1 MRPFLK
7 QVLKKVNVVDF
18 FQKAS
23 RLTLMAFVFLG
34 MTAFSPL
41 WAQDVTLISYGISPT
56 NPLPGQNFQLSVT
69 YCNSQN
75 TDSQWEVA
83 ISNVAT
89 TFVCDSKGQEFLV
102 DSTGIDNYDTNQGTG
117 GAEGYGWAMVP
128 SDAQNTNNCVTFS
141 HTWNLVMP
149 SNVAYGGSYSLVFG
163 GGDYYTPCG
172 GTPQNGFEQII
183 PITIPV
189 PPVTIL
195 STSKLAEGGNAAPN
209 DLVLFTISY
218 DFLND
223 TSGGTITDT
232 VPAGVTL
239 VQMGPGAPVGTSN
252 TGVAPGSTL
261 TWTVPGSSTEASGQ
275 VWFLAKVS
283 STAIAGTQINNTAK
297 LSLNGTGLTQT
308 TNTAT
313 STVGGGGF
321 QLVKSE
327 LPPSGVVQAGQNI
340 TYALAYSVNGFS
352 LQWYD
357 SYDNDAAGA
366 LGSGYDGTGYTD
378 IPSQTTGGFTTAV
391 DAQGNH
397 YLVATSNYSSS
408 GGDYPQYLR
417 NGGENLCAGT
427 YIVEGDMQ
435 VPLTAQGVNA
445 GADAT
450 MVLASN
456 VNGGVTQAYL
466 AGISLDNAPYGY
478 IFVQKN
484 QYPGSGSS
492 GGGLTAYPQP
502 VTIQAGQWYTVKA
515 IMTVSAG
522 GCMTITEDV
531 WVRGNPSLYD
541 TYTYTDPGCGF
552 SNLCSGTWQQGW
564 QSDATASPDW
574 YSNLKFEQAD
584 PVVNTKLWDTVP
596 TGVTYPG
603 GESTANAGDPTV
615 TFSQA
620 GSLLSW
626 SFPGTVYNLQGA
638 VTWWGPVVCTGAGS
652 ETIINSSVIAAQG
665 LSQVVSNAVTAVVQC
680 STPTFTPTPTV
691 TNTFTVTP
699 TRTPSPTPTNTP
711 TITPSPT
718 STNTPTF
725 TPTKTPTS
733 TPTNTFTHTNT
744 PTFTPSPT
752 PTYTPTVTP
761 TKTPSPTPTNT
772 VTLTNTPTTT
782 PTVSPT
788 NTPTQTPTRTPTPSP
803 TNTNTPTVTPTFT
816 NTYTPVPSA
825 TATNTPTPTPT
836 FTATPTPTDTYTPV
850 PSATATDTPTA
861 TPTFTATLTP
871 TDTYTPV
878 PSATATNTPTSTPTV
893 TVTPTSTDT
902 CTPTD
907 TWTPTNTVT
916 PIPSATAT
924 DTPTPTPTPSSTPTN
939 TPTFTPSY
947 TLTATPTPSSTFT
960 PTYTSTPTFTP
971 TPTPGI
977 VVIFNKQV
985 NPTNASGGS
994 LLTYTI
1000 NLNIQ
1005 NNQALNSA
1013 VTDIL
1018 PANVTFVKFLTGNPP
1033 VTGVTVVNGSVT
1045 QLTWNLSTL
1054 APGQY
1059 TLSYETQINNLVQGG
1074 TTIVNQAVYSSSSL
1088 SQPVTSSANVLVSGD
1103 YQVLINIYNQ
1113 AGEIIKTFPVQN
1125 YSQAIESISIGST
1138 DIMTCLNCPVTIFYG
1153 NYPIG
1158 IWDGTTNNGQPA
1170 ANGTYS
1176 VKVDNVSL
1184 SGTETSV
1191 TQPVVVNR
1199 TFYTITTNI
1208 YNSAGEIV
1216 RHLYAYV
1223 ADPSQQLVTGAVLSS
1238 NVLEPSNSP
1247 AQGQPAQVT
1256 LTLSN
1261 GVTLTW
1267 DGKSDQ
1273 GNFVGTGQYYLEI
1286 HSTDGQSSSVINE
1299 AVIVLNNGQTGVQG
1313 AYAQPNLLK
1322 IADGITSTTFHVNS
1336 TLNLNVDAIIYT
1348 IAGEWVHKVSSAGGN
1363 STIAWNAS
1371 GYASGLYIAVVEARD
1386 PSTNGLVS
1394 RQTTRFVIIR

>member
-1 MRPFLK
+1 M
-7 QVLKKVNVVDF
+7 
-18 FQKAS
+18 
-23 RLTLMAFVFLG
+23 
-34 MTAFSPL
+34 
-41 WAQDVTLISYGISPT
+41 
-56 NPLPGQNFQLSVT
+56 T
-69 YCNSQN
+69 YCSPFNN
-75 TDSQWEVA
+75 DSEWEVA
-83 ISNVAT
+83 LSNAGT
-89 TFVCDSKGQEFLV
+89 TILGCPTKGQEFLV
-102 DSTGIDNYDTNQGTG
+102 DKNGVNVDETDPCN
-117 GAEGYGWAMVP
+117 GASGCNMGWPMVP
-128 SDAQNTNNCVTFS
+128 SDATTATTCVTPLV
-141 HTWNLVMP
+141 HTWNLTLP
-149 SNVAYGGSYSLVFG
+149 TDAAYGGNYNLIIG
-163 GGDYYTPCG
+163 GGQYYEQCG
-172 GTPQNGFEQII
+172 MTPQDGMEVDI
-183 PITIPV
+183 PITVPV

-195 STSKLAEGGNAAPN
+195 GTSKVAEGGNAAPN

-223 TSGGTITDT
+223 ASGGTITDT

-239 VQMGPGAPVGTSN
+239 VEMGPGAPVGTTDS
-252 TGVAPGSTL
+252 GVAPGSSL

-275 VWFLAKVS
+275 VWFLARVS
-283 STAIAGTQINNTAK
+283 STATAGTQINNTAK
-297 LSLNGTGLTQT
+297 LSLNGTGLTQN

-357 SYDNDAAGA
+357 SYDNDAVGA

-378 IPSQTTGGFTTAV
+378 IPSQTTGGFTTEV
-391 DAQGNH
+391 DAQGDH
-397 YLVATSNYSSS
+397 YLVANSNYSAS

-417 NGGENLCAGT
+417 DGGESLCAGT

-450 MVLASN
+450 MVLAYN
-456 VNGGVTQAYL
+456 VNGGVTQAYM

-492 GGGLTAYPQP
+492 GAGLTAYPQP

-541 TYTYTDPGCGF
+541 TYTYTDPSCGF
-552 SNLCSGTWQQGW
+552 SNLCTGQWQQGW
-564 QSDATASPDW
+564 QSDATAGPDW

-652 ETIINSSVIAAQG
+652 ETIVNSSVIAAQG

-699 TRTPSPTPTNTP
+699 TRTPSPTPTNTFTPTNTP

-718 STNTPTF
+718 PTNTPTI

-733 TPTNTFTHTNT
+733 TPTNTFTPTNT

-772 VTLTNTPTTT
+772 VTP
-782 PTVSPT
+782 
-788 NTPTQTPTRTPTPSP
+788 
-803 TNTNTPTVTPTFT
+803 TNTPTVTPTFSPT
-816 NTYTPVPSA
+816 NTQTPTPTRTVTPSPTNTSSPTPTPTPSNTYTTIPSA
-825 TATNTPTPTPT
+825 TATFTFTETNTPTVTNTPTATPTPTFTVTKTNTATPTNTFTPTATPTVTNTPTETTTTIPSATPTDTPTSTPTFTNTPTPTNTNTPIPSAT
-836 FTATPTPTDTYTPV
+836 VTDTPTPT
-850 PSATATDTPTA
+850 
-861 TPTFTATLTP
+861 
-871 TDTYTPV
+871 
-878 PSATATNTPTSTPTV
+878 PTV
-893 TVTPTSTDT
+893 TITPTSTDT
-902 CTPTD
+902 YTPTD
-907 TWTPTNTVT
+907 TSTPTNTVT

-939 TPTFTPSY
+939 TPTFTPSD
-947 TLTATPTPSSTFT
+947 TLTATPTLTSTST

-977 VVIFNKQV
+977 VISFNKQV

-1033 VTGVTVVNGSVT
+1033 VTGVTVVNGGVT

-1054 APGQY
+1054 SPGQY
-1059 TLSYETQINNLVQGG
+1059 TLSYQTQINNLVQGG
-1074 TTIVNQAVYSSSSL
+1074 TTIVNQAIYSSSSL

-1238 NVLEPSNSP
+1238 NILEPSTSP
-1247 AQGQPAQVT
+1247 APGQPNQVT

-1261 GVTLTW
+1261 GVTLMW
-1267 DGKSDQ
+1267 DGKSDE
-1273 GNFVGTGQYYLEI
+1273 GNFVGTGQYYFEI

-1299 AVIVLNNGQTGVQG
+1299 TVIVLNNGQTGVQG
-1313 AYAQPNLLK
+1313 AYAQPNILK
-1322 IADGITSTTFHVNS
+1322 ISDGITATTFHVNS
-1336 TLNLNVDAIIYT
+1336 TLNLNVNAIIYT
-1348 IAGEWVHKVSSAGGN
+1348 IAGELVYKVPSAGAN
-1363 STIAWNAS
+1363 STRPWNAS

-1394 RQTTRFVIIR
+1394 RQTTRFLIIR